1 MNRKQ
6 KNYFNLNFYLK
17 KNLKLKKLENEL
29 IQAKLELKNQQ
40 KAYKLLALNAFL
52 GFIILLLLFLN
63 FYKLSLLTF
72 GYLLLQNSLVVKK
85 YLMTTYYKSSV
96 LTNIIKK
103 NSQFFLRL
111 TCRRA
116 WKFYRN
122 NVFFIIHGYNVSR
135 ADLSS

>member
-103 NSQFFLRL
+103 
-111 TCRRA
+111 
-116 WKFYRN
+116 KFP
-122 NVFFIIHGYNVSR
+122 VFFTAY
-135 ADLSS
+135 LSQGLEVLSE